1 MRQNQTQKL
10 DRENRKSVMW
20 RAIFGDMIEKDTSCV
35 NFLEMQSRRKQTSY
49 LSGIT
54 IINNAPHQCG
64 SPLAPSA
71 QRLLG
76 RMRPSAC
83 DDGHVPGACTVL
95 HRWRPCGGG
104 SARRAGRCMLGAG
117 WSCCGNRLDKIMTRV
132 ETISSLRVQ
141 YKGSNIRRANINTLS
156 I

>member
-54 IINNAPHQCG
+54 IINDAPHQCG

-83 DDGHVPGACTVL
+83 DDGHVPGAWGKRMHGVASVAAMW
-95 HRWRPCGGG
+95 WRQRAASRAMHAWSGMELLWQ
-104 SARRAGRCMLGAG
+104 SARQ
-117 WSCCGNRLDKIMTRV
+117 NYDK
-132 ETISSLRVQ
+132 S
-141 YKGSNIRRANINTLS
+141 
-156 I
+156 